1 MRWSKSSS
9 VSRNIAAGVVGS
21 GLLLASAAMAQA
33 TAATVV
39 KPATGTDRSGSYYH
53 YGLAKIYE
61 DLATSQGRSDYATQA
76 IEEYKLALTADPDST
91 FLQDGMAEL
100 YFKVGRIREA
110 VQVAQDQIK
119 KNPNDIDAHTLLA
132 RIYYRSLGNLQN
144 SAQTQMVQL
153 ATVEYETL
161 VRLQPNNVENHLL
174 LGQLYEIAHDSGKAE
189 AQFKAA
195 QGLDSNSEEALLNMA
210 RLYSEQGDIQRVV
223 TTLSSL
229 PVTDRTARIEF
240 ALGASYDQ
248 LKQPKKAAEAY
259 QRAVDIEADN
269 VDAQRGLANALLAD
283 GQMDKALKQFQ
294 DIVAAEPQDAQSY
307 VRIAEIQR
315 RQGHYEDALA
325 TLKKAKALVPDSE
338 ELTFNEAL
346 TLDALGRYDEAEKAL
361 ADRLTAAA
369 KADNSYTDAERSNR
383 AIFLDRLGLLYREQ
397 NKTQQAVEIYGQM
410 IALGGDFAPRGYQGQ
425 VDSYRDA
432 HDMAKATAVAD
443 SAYKALPKD
452 RDIQRMYAG
461 QLADTGKGDQGVAMI
476 KALLNGKDDRD
487 TYLTLAQ
494 VDVRLK
500 RWADASAALDKAEA
514 ITLKPED
521 KLYIYFLRGTLADRQ
536 KQYDAAEVQFRKVLS
551 LDANNAQAL
560 NYLGYMLADH
570 NLKLQESV
578 SLLKK
583 AVELDPQNGSYLDSL
598 GWAYFK
604 TSQYAQAEDLLVK
617 AQNRLPTEAA
627 IHDHLGEV
635 YEKQGKLKLAAAQ
648 WERAVAEYAR
658 TPAADVDSEDVAR
671 VHRKLDTVRVRIAK
685 VRTTP

>member
-1 MRWSKSSS
+1 MRWSKSST
-9 VSRNIAAGVVGS
+9 VGRNFAAGVVS
-21 GLLLASAAMAQA
+21 GTLMLASAAMAQA
-33 TAATVV
+33 TAAPTVV
-39 KPATGTDRSGSYYH
+39 KPATDRSGSYYH

-91 FLQDGMAEL
+91 YLQDGMAEL

-110 VQVAQDQIK
+110 VQVSQDQIK
-119 KNPNDIDAHTLLA
+119 KNPNDVEAHTLLA

-153 ATVEYETL
+153 ATAEYETL

-174 LGQLYEIAHDSGKAE
+174 LGQLYEIAHDSVKAE

-195 QGLDSNSEEALLNMA
+195 QGLDSSSEEALLNMA

-229 PVTDRTARIEF
+229 PISDRTARIEF

-248 LKQPKKAAEAY
+248 LKQPKNAAEAY
-259 QRAVDIEADN
+259 RRALDIESDN
-269 VDAQRGLANALLAD
+269 LDAQRGLANALLAD

-294 DIVAAEPQDAQSY
+294 EIIAAEPQDAQSY

-315 RQGHYEDALA
+315 RGGHYEEALA

-361 ADRLTAAA
+361 TDRLTTAA
-369 KADNSYTDAERSNR
+369 KTDNSYTDGERSNR
-383 AIFLDRLGLLYREQ
+383 AIFLDRLGMLYREQ
-397 NKTQQAVEIYGQM
+397 SKTQQAIDTYAQM
-410 IALGGDFAPRGYQGQ
+410 IALGGEFAPRGYQGQ
-425 VDSYRDA
+425 VDTYRDA
-432 HDMAKATAVAD
+432 HDMAKATATAD
-443 SAYKALPKD
+443 AAYKALPAD
-452 RDIQRMYAG
+452 RDIQRMYGG
-461 QLADTGKGDQGVAMI
+461 QLADTGQADRGVAMI

-487 TYLTLAQ
+487 TYLTLTQ

-521 KLYIYFLRGTLADRQ
+521 KLYIYFLRGTMADRQ
-536 KQYDAAEVQFRKVLS
+536 KQYDAAEAQFRKVLA

-578 SLLKK
+578 SLLKR

-604 TSQYAQAEDLLVK
+604 TSQYAQAEDLLLK
-617 AQNRLPTEAA
+617 AQSRLPTEAA

-635 YEKQGKLKLAAAQ
+635 YEKQGKLKMAATQ

-658 TPAADVDSEDVAR
+658 TPAGDVDAEDVAR

-685 VRTTP
+685 VRQTP